1 MSRGVE
7 ILEEFQ
13 HVGASSWLY
22 SSRFSSL
29 ARSYVLRYFC
39 TYHSDLSKQLVLFV
53 LWFTTHI
60 ECFDLG
66 RNLVEVVFRSVG
78 MVPRL
83 GLLVN
88 VP

>member
-1 MSRGVE
+1 MAVFFWIQLPRPELRSEV
-7 ILEEFQ
+7 L
-13 HVGASSWLY
+13 LY
-22 SSRFSSL
+22 
-29 ARSYVLRYFC
+29 YP
-39 TYHSDLSKQLVLFV
+39 SDLSKKLVLIV

-66 RNLVEVVFRSVG
+66 RNLVEVVLCSVG